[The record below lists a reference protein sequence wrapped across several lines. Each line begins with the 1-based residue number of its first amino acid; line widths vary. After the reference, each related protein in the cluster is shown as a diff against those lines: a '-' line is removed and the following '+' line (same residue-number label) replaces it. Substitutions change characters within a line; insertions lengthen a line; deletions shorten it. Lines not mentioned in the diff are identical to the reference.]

1 MCATVDSQCLEP
13 AWDIYLGDK
22 CKISSSNQKKQYMM
36 KYVIS
41 NESGFKIQD
50 GKFNQK
56 RLYFTKGD
64 FVIFGFRNF
73 IVLKKG
79 LCTQNPRISQ
89 F

>member
-1 MCATVDSQCLEP
+1 
-13 AWDIYLGDK
+13 
-22 CKISSSNQKKQYMM
+22 MM
-36 KYVIS
+36 KYAIS